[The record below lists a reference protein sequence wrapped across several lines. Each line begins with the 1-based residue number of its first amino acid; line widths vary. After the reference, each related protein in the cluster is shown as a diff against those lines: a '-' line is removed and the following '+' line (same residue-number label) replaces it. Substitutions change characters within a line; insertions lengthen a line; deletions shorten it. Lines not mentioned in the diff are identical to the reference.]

1 VAKEVQT
8 AAKAATAGAATGAA
22 TAMEEAVTAGAATGV
37 AMEAATEA
45 GAATVMAEAA
55 TVAAQRMSDLSGRSR
70 AAESLS
76 STASR
81 VLKRG
86 VLCFFAPSLNWGFF
100 GLSPINWSKFQAPA
114 KTNEFGDVNLKT
126 KWATLCRKG
135 GEQSLGKGVDLT
147 SV

>member
-1 VAKEVQT
+1 MQT

-55 TVAAQRMSDLSGRSR
+55 RVLAEAATAEYRRMSVRTGRSQ

-76 STASR
+76 SAAST
-81 VLKRG
+81 
-86 VLCFFAPSLNWGFF
+86 CFFLSPFQGFL
-100 GLSPINWSKFQAPA
+100 GLSARPKIGP
-114 KTNEFGDVNLKT
+114 FGPGPPYD
-126 KWATLCRKG
+126 
-135 GEQSLGKGVDLT
+135 S
-147 SV
+147 